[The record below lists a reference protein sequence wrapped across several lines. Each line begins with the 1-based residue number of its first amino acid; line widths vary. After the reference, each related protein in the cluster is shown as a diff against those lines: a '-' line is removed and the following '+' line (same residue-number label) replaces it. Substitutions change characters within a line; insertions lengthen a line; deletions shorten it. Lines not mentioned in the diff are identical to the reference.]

1 MLQSP
6 RRQHAAPQKSQGLRI
21 GDGFTGSEKV
31 STAAWVAAAAVLS
44 IGLALTAGAV
54 IWQQQRAG
62 AEARGLQERQVER
75 LQADVVKRLTMPV
88 YGLKGARGALAA
100 LEGKFSR
107 AAFDAYVESRDL
119 PREFP
124 GVRGFGFIER
134 VARRDLPAFVAARQ
148 REGGTEFRVH
158 GSGQDPTLYV
168 VTQISPFSHNFSAWG
183 IDSGANP
190 VRRQAI
196 EQAIDSGEA
205 TLSGPV
211 RLVQDPL
218 KGTGFLLLVPVYL
231 QGHDPGT
238 PAERRAALLGLLYAP
253 LVAGDLLRG
262 VAEPASSLLDLKLS
276 VRTTDAEFQPLLATR
291 AGQALAPAEAAD
303 YELSDAPTADSL
315 RFTVAGREF
324 MLDTALTREA
334 SMRLLGL
341 SGLGLELG
349 GALLSLLLAVTVYLL
364 AAGRTRAEEMAR
376 GMTADLARLA
386 MVASHTTNAVLIT
399 DTERRINWV
408 NDGFTRLSGFTS
420 AEAVGKRPSDLL
432 HSELTNEDTVHGM
445 REAMSVG
452 LGCKVELIRRAK
464 DGRDYWVDVEVQPLH
479 DAEGALTGFMVIE
492 SDITARKQLQAQAD
506 EARQSLQDLYDNAPC
521 AYYALDENGRFLQI
535 NALGLSWLGCTAEE
549 LIGQASP
556 ADFFD
561 AEGRLLFSQAF
572 PRFMREGRISELE
585 FSVKGRQG
593 EARRVSLSA
602 TAVYDANGN
611 YLRSRS
617 VMFDI
622 SETHRIRQQLHQL
635 TLDQEAML
643 ESDLV
648 GIVKLRDRVT
658 VWRNQAL
665 ERMFGYAEGELLG
678 APVRQLYVD
687 DTAYETLGALAYPQL
702 KAGGRFRTQLQ
713 MRRKDGSLI
722 WVDLAGVELPAVS
735 SERGGESLW
744 MMVDITQSK
753 AHEARM
759 ERAALHDALT
769 GLPNRLLLGD
779 RLKQAIAAAERS
791 GHVFALAYLDLNGF
805 KQINDSH
812 GHDAGDEV
820 LKAVAARL
828 HTGLRASDTV
838 ARLGGDEF
846 VVLLTP
852 TLVPADAEPVLNRL
866 LDALS
871 QPITLG
877 SGEQVAVGSSLGLA
891 HFPVDGQT
899 ADALM
904 RFADEA
910 MFANKRAGRARARTS

>member
-1 MLQSP
+1 MP
-6 RRQHAAPQKSQGLRI
+6 HHEKSQGLRI
-21 GDGFTGSEKV
+21 GDGYTGSEKV
-31 STAAWVAAAAVLS
+31 STTAWVAAAVVLS

-54 IWQQQRAG
+54 IWQQQRAS

-100 LEGKFSR
+100 LDGKFNR
-107 AAFDAYVESRDL
+107 ATFDAYVESRDL

-134 VARRDLPAFVAARQ
+134 VARRDLTRFVAARQ
-148 REGGTEFRVH
+148 REGATEFQVH
-158 GSGQDPTLYV
+158 GSAQDPTLYV
-168 VTQISPFSHNFSAWG
+168 VTQISPFSRNFSAWG
-183 IDSGANP
+183 LDSGAEP

-196 EQAIDSGEA
+196 EQAVDSGEA
-205 TLSGPV
+205 TLSSPA

-218 KGTGFLLLVPVYL
+218 KGPGFLLMVPVYRE
-231 QGHDPGT
+231 GHDPGT
-238 PAERRAALLGLLYAP
+238 PTQRRAALMGLLYAP
-253 LVAGDLLRG
+253 LVSNELLHG
-262 VAEPASSLLDLKLS
+262 VAEPAAALLDLKLS
-276 VRTTDAEFQPLLATR
+276 ARALDGEFLPLLALR
-291 AGQALAPAEAAD
+291 EGQALTPAEAA
-303 YELSDAPTADSL
+303 ELNLADAATADSL

-324 MLDTALTREA
+324 MLETALTHQA

-364 AAGRTRAEEMAR
+364 AAGRARAEEMAR

-399 DTERRINWV
+399 DTGRRINWV

-420 AEAVGKRPSDLL
+420 AEALGQLPGDLL

-452 LGCKVELIRRAK
+452 LGCKAELMHRAK
-464 DGRDYWVDVEVQPLH
+464 DGRDYWVDIEIQPLH
-479 DAEGALTGFMVIE
+479 SADGALAGFMIIE

-506 EARQSLQDLYDNAPC
+506 EARQSFQDLYDNAPC
-521 AYYALDENGRFLQI
+521 AYYALDQHGRFLQI

-561 AEGRLLFSQAF
+561 VEGRVLFSQAF
-572 PRFMREGRISELE
+572 PRFMHEGRVSELE
-585 FSVKGRQG
+585 FNLKSRQG
-593 EARRVSLSA
+593 QVRRVSLSA
-602 TAVYDANGN
+602 TAIYAPDGR

-648 GIVKLRDRVT
+648 GIAKLHDRMT
-658 VWRNQAL
+658 VWRNHAL

-678 APVRQLYVD
+678 VPARQLYVD
-687 DTAYETLGALAYPQL
+687 DTSYETLGALAYPQL

-722 WVDLAGVELPAVS
+722 WVDLAGVELPGS
-735 SERGGESLW
+735 GGASLW
-744 MMVDITQSK
+744 LMVDITQSK

-779 RLKQAIAAAERS
+779 RLKQAIAGAERN

-805 KQINDSH
+805 KQINDNH

-828 HTGLRASDTV
+828 HAGLRASDTV

-852 TLVPADAEPVLNRL
+852 ALAPADAEPVLNRL

-871 QPITLG
+871 QPITLS

-891 HFPVDGQT
+891 HFPNDGRSP
-899 ADALM
+899 DALM
-904 RFADEA
+904 RHADEA
-910 MFANKRAGRARARTS
+910 MYANKRAGRSRALSR

>member
-1 MLQSP
+1 MP
-6 RRQHAAPQKSQGLRI
+6 CNADRRREIRLRI
-21 GDGFTGSEKV
+21 GDGFTGQEMV
-31 STAAWVAAAAVLS
+31 STTAWVAAAAVLS
-44 IGLALTAGAV
+44 IGLALTAGGV
-54 IWQQQRAG
+54 IWQQQNAG

-100 LEGKFSR
+100 LDGKISR
-107 AAFDAYVESRDL
+107 PAFDAYVESRDL

-134 VARRDLPAFVAARQ
+134 VARRDLDAFVAAHQ
-148 REGGTEFRVH
+148 RNGAMEFRVH
-158 GSGQDPTLYV
+158 GSGQDPILYV
-168 VTQISPFSHNFSAWG
+168 VTQISPFSHNFAAWG

-238 PAERRAALLGLLYAP
+238 PAERRAALVGLLYAP
-253 LVAGDLLRG
+253 LVAGELLRG

-276 VRTTDAEFQPLLATR
+276 AGTMDGGFQPLLATQQ
-291 AGQALAPAEAAD
+291 GHALTPEEAAD
-303 YELSDAPTADSL
+303 YSLSDAPTAQSL

-324 MLDTALTREA
+324 LLETALTQDAARH
-334 SMRLLGL
+334 LLGL
-341 SGLGLELG
+341 SGMGLQLG

-364 AAGRTRAEEMAR
+364 AAGRARAEQMAR

-386 MVASHTTNAVLIT
+386 TVASHTTNAVLIT
-399 DTERRINWV
+399 DLERCITWV
-408 NDGFTRLSGFTS
+408 NDGFTRLSGYTS
-420 AEAVGKRPSDLL
+420 AEALGRLPSDLL
-432 HSELTNEDTVHGM
+432 HSDLTDADTVHGM
-445 REAMSVG
+445 REAMNVG
-452 LGCKVELIRRAK
+452 LGCKLELMHRSK
-464 DGRDYWVDVEVQPLH
+464 FGRDYWVDIEIQPLR
-479 DAEGALTGFMVIE
+479 DAGDALTGFVVIE
-492 SDITARKQLQAQAD
+492 SDITARKALQAQAD

-521 AYYALDENGRFLQI
+521 AYYALDSQGLFLQI
-535 NALGLSWLGCTAEE
+535 NALGLTWLGCTAAE
-549 LIGQASP
+549 LIGRMSP
-556 ADFFD
+556 RDFFD
-561 AEGRLLFSQAF
+561 DAGRALFDAAF
-572 PRFMREGRISELE
+572 PRFMSEGRVSGLE
-585 FSVKGRQG
+585 FDITGRHGQT
-593 EARRVSLSA
+593 RRVSLSA
-602 TAVYDANGN
+602 TAIYAADGAYV
-611 YLRSRS
+611 RSRS

-622 SETHRIRQQLHQL
+622 SETHLIRQQLHQL

-648 GIVKLRDRVT
+648 GITKLKNRRAI
-658 VWRNQAL
+658 WRNHAL
-665 ERMFGYAEGELLG
+665 ERMFGYDEGELLG
-678 APVRQLYVD
+678 VPARQLHVD
-687 DTAYETLGALAYPQL
+687 DAAYETLGTLANPQL
-702 KAGGRFRTQLQ
+702 KTGKRFRTQLQ
-713 MRRKDGSLI
+713 MRRKDGALI
-722 WVDLAGVELPAVS
+722 WVDLSGIELPGS
-735 SERGGESLW
+735 GGESLW

-769 GLPNRLLLGD
+769 GLPNRMLLAD
-779 RLKQAIAAAERS
+779 RLKQAIHSAERS

-805 KQINDSH
+805 KQINDDH

-820 LKAVAARL
+820 LQAVAARL
-828 HTGLRASDTV
+828 HAGLRASDTV

-852 TLVPADAEPVLNRL
+852 AQAPTEAEPVLNRL

-871 QPITLG
+871 QPITLS
-877 SGEQVAVGSSLGLA
+877 SGVQVAVGSSLGLA
-891 HFPVDGQT
+891 HYPLNGRT
-899 ADALM
+899 PDALM
-904 RFADEA
+904 RHADEA
-910 MFANKRAGRARARTS
+910 MFANKRAGRSRALSHQDSRTQE